1 MPVNNEN
8 YREILKVLKKIIKE
22 TGEGLKLH
30 DLRMIRNGK
39 ELQFDVVVPEKFNF
53 SDEELER
60 VLRVQIEERIGNYD
74 LDITFDHNYLLY

>member
-1 MPVNNEN
+1 
-8 YREILKVLKKIIKE
+8 L
-22 TGEGLKLH
+22 
-30 DLRMIRNGK
+30 
-39 ELQFDVVVPEKFNF
+39 NF